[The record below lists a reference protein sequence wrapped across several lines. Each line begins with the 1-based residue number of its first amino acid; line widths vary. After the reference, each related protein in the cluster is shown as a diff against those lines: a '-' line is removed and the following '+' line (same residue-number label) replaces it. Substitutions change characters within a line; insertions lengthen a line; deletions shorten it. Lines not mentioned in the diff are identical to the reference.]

1 MNLDQ
6 TTLTHIAIGAVVVF
20 LLLRHLGWQKPSS
33 KPPVQGGQP
42 PVAPAGWFPQ
52 YAPPPPPPAYSNAVA
67 FDIPNLPV
75 KAIITL
81 QPEGDKK

>member
-6 TTLTHIAIGAVVVF
+6 TTISHMAIGAVLVF
-20 LLLRHLGWQKPSS
+20 LLLRYLGWQKPGG
-33 KPPVQGGQP
+33 KPPTP
-42 PVAPAGWFPQ
+42 PPAAPLAPGAWFPQ
-52 YAPPPPPPAYSNAVA
+52 YGPVPPAALGNAVA